1 MVTTVTLQRKPGPTS
16 CIARQKSSSACPAC
30 VTCSEF
36 ANGTENHKMGNQ
48 GINYY
53 SNSPP
58 QYKLLRPI
66 ELSHVGCTHDPELD
80 KATVAASANCLR
92 DNGPGPAR
100 CMEFGN

>member
-1 MVTTVTLQRKPGPTS
+1 
-16 CIARQKSSSACPAC
+16 
-30 VTCSEF
+30 
-36 ANGTENHKMGNQ
+36 MGNQ

-53 SNSPP
+53 SNSPL

-80 KATVAASANCLR
+80 KAAVAASAKYLR

-100 CMEFGN
+100 WHGVGNGEDSDL